1 MENLISNAE
10 RRALVTGEKTVTT
23 RVCDLQQAVSAVS
36 GKVELVLEGEQEGA
50 MNVARALL
58 GRGVKSIFA
67 QHFPDAYKPKRR
79 SKTEP
84 PSDEGMAS
92 AEYRPVLEWFSSG
105 NHIEIADDMAHEEF
119 AQQLASVKGLSEIAN
134 KYLSPANP
142 IEAAVAMELA
152 LEGLHQ
158 HSMLSRE
165 RLDGKKTAF
174 KDMLKSMLSGFGE
187 D

>member
-1 MENLISNAE
+1 VP
-10 RRALVTGEKTVTT
+10 RRHLAAK
-23 RVCDLQQAVSAVS
+23 QADA
-36 GKVELVLEGEQEGA
+36 A
-50 MNVARALL
+50 A
-58 GRGVKSIFA
+58 
-67 QHFPDAYKPKRR
+67 PD
-79 SKTEP
+79 
-84 PSDEGMAS
+84 
-92 AEYRPVLEWFSSG
+92 
-105 NHIEIADDMAHEEF
+105 N
-119 AQQLASVKGLSEIAN
+119 SVKGLPELAK

-142 IEAAVAMELA
+142 AEAAVAMELA